1 MNRKEWFGEWFNS
14 PYYHILYSHRDYE
27 DAQLFIDNLIE
38 KLAMPIE
45 SQVLDIACGKGR
57 HSIYL
62 NQKGFD
68 VTGID
73 LSPENI
79 KKARKS
85 ENDRLRFDVHDMRE
99 EYKDHS
105 FDLGLN
111 LFTSFG
117 YFNTDEEH
125 AQAIWAIAN
134 SIKASGYFLLDFL
147 NPFVVINNLVHEEVK
162 RVEGI
167 EFLIKKS
174 YDGEFILKDIHF
186 NDSQTEYHYQEKVKA
201 IRRTEFL
208 NYFERAG
215 LEVIELYGDYGLG
228 GYMAETSERLI
239 FLTRKC

>member
-14 PYYHILYSHRDYE
+14 PYYHVLYSHRDQGE
-27 DAQLFIDNLIE
+27 ARFFIDNLIE
-38 KLAMPIE
+38 TLSIPKE
-45 SQVLDIACGKGR
+45 SHVFDIACGKGR

-68 VTGID
+68 VTGVD

-79 KKARKS
+79 KEARRS
-85 ENDRLRFDVHDMRE
+85 ENQRLRFDVHDMRE
-99 EYKDHS
+99 VYKENE

-117 YFNTDEEH
+117 YFDTDEEH
-125 AQAIWAIAN
+125 AQAIKAIAK
-134 SIKASGYFLLDFL
+134 SIKVSGYFLLDFL
-147 NPFVVINNLVHEEVK
+147 NPYVVINNLVREEVK
-162 RVEGI
+162 HVEGI

-174 YDGEFILKDIHF
+174 HNGEFILKDIHF
-186 NDSQTEYHYQEKVKA
+186 NDSQIEYHYQEKVKA

-208 NYFERAG
+208 NYFEQAG
-215 LEVIELYGDYGLG
+215 LEVIELYGDYALG

>member
-14 PYYHILYSHRDYE
+14 PYYHILYGHRDQGE
-27 DAQLFIDNLIE
+27 ARFFIDNLIE
-38 KLAMPIE
+38 TLSIPKE
-45 SQVLDIACGKGR
+45 SHVLDVACGKGR

-79 KKARKS
+79 KEARKS
-85 ENDRLRFDVHDMRE
+85 ENRGLRFDVHDMRDV
-99 EYKDHS
+99 YKENG

-117 YFNTDEEH
+117 YFDTDEQH
-125 AQAIWAIAN
+125 AQAILAIAK
-134 SIKASGYFLLDFL
+134 SIKQYGYFLLDFL

-162 RVEGI
+162 HVEGI

-174 YDGEFILKDIHF
+174 HDGEFILKDIHF
-186 NDSQTEYHYQEKVKA
+186 KDAQKEYHYQEKVKA
-201 IRRTEFL
+201 IRRVEFL
-208 NYFERAG
+208 SFFERAG
-215 LEVIELYGDYGLG
+215 LEVIGLYGDYKLDD
-228 GYMAETSERLI
+228 YTAETSDRLI